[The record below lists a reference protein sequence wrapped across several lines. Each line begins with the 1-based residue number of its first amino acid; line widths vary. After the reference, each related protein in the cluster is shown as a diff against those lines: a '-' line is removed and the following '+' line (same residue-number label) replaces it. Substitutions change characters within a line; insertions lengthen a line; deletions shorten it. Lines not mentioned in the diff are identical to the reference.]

1 MPAKVA
7 VVAKVTTRATAL
19 SVVAALAH
27 VDVMVSL
34 VVPGVAASGSCR
46 FTVMAADTVE
56 PTVG

>member
-1 MPAKVA
+1 VA